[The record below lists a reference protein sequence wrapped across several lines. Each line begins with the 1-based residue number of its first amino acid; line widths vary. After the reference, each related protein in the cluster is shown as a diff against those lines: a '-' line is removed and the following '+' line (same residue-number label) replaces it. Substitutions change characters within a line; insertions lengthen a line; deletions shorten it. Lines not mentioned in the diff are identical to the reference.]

1 MVRVGW
7 IVVMGAVAAVA
18 ACNTPRGGGGDGASR
33 RMAGPIGH
41 VIIVT
46 VDGMMPDVLND
57 PDGLGLKTPTLRA
70 LVAGGAL
77 ASGARSV
84 LPSVTYPAH
93 ATIATGVEPGRHG
106 IVSNRAPDPA
116 YANLD
121 GWRWYA
127 EDLKAEPLWE
137 RVEKAGG
144 HAALVNWPVT
154 VGARV
159 AFNVPELWR
168 AGTRE
173 DQKLVRALATP
184 GVLDAVAARFP
195 GFWDRFLPP
204 NVTDEAGVDVAVHAI
219 ETVKPAVLFLH
230 VWQTDDAEHESGP
243 HSAEALAAFERVDG
257 QIARLV
263 EAAKRAGT
271 WEDTVIV
278 VTSDHGFAPIE
289 RDVRLGALLV
299 EEGVF
304 VPDAKGRVAAAPVR
318 VMSDGG
324 MATVYAEGAGSERAL
339 AKLRARLG
347 REPWV
352 GRILEAP
359 EVARLGG
366 DPNVAFAIEPVLG
379 TIFDGGLTGPVS
391 RARVG
396 GGHGWSP
403 ERPEMRAS
411 FLASGPKIVGGQK
424 LGLVALV
431 DVAPTV
437 GAWLGVVVAGADGR
451 VLPVKLA
458 EP

>member
-1 MVRVGW
+1 MARVGW
-7 IVVMGAVAAVA
+7 IVVVGLLGSVA
-18 ACNTPRGGGGDGASR
+18 ACNTPPGSGGSG

-46 VDGMMPDVLND
+46 VDGMMPDVLNE
-57 PDGLGLKTPTLRA
+57 PDALGLKTPTLRA

-77 ASGARSV
+77 ASGAKSV

-93 ATIATGVEPGRHG
+93 ATIATGVVPGRHG
-106 IVSNRAPDPA
+106 IVSNRAPDRA

-127 EDLKAEPLWE
+127 EDLRVEPLWA
-137 RVEKAGG
+137 RVEQAGG
-144 HAALVNWPVT
+144 PAALVNWPVS
-154 VGARV
+154 VGAKTT
-159 AFNVPELWR
+159 FNVPELWR

-204 NVTDEAGVDVAVHAI
+204 NVSDEAGVDVAVHAI
-219 ETVKPAVLFLH
+219 ETVKPAILYLH
-230 VWQTDDAEHESGP
+230 VWQTDDAQHEAGP
-243 HSAEALAAFERVDG
+243 HTAEARAAFERVDA
-257 QIARLV
+257 QLARLV
-263 EAAKRAGT
+263 AACQAAGI
-271 WEDTVIV
+271 WDDTVIV

-289 RDVRLGALLV
+289 REVRLGALLV

-304 VPDAKGRVAAAPVR
+304 VPDAKGRVAGAPVR

-339 AKLRARLG
+339 AKLRARLA

-352 GRILEAP
+352 GRVIEP
-359 EVARLGG
+359 DEVARLGG
-366 DPNVAFAIEPVLG
+366 DPGVAFAVEPTPG
-379 TIFDGGLTGPVS
+379 TIFEGGLQGPVA
-391 RARVG
+391 RTRVG
-396 GGHGWSP
+396 GSHGWSP

-424 LGLVALV
+424 LGEVALV

-437 GAWLGVVVAGADGR
+437 GAWLGVAVGGADGR
-451 VLPVKLA
+451 VLPIKLR
-458 EP
+458 